1 MALLDIFKSSAKK
14 AASSQQTQFQ
24 KLVLWSEDVDKDLEK
39 IALSYNLSIKEL
51 DFRILSYKTLYKQ
64 GNVPKY
70 QEVSPI
76 EEKKFFSLETLT
88 NPNIDIKQKINIEV
102 FKKEKK
108 KLPLKMGIG
117 GNKSLTKIILK
128 VPPQNNINFTD
139 SLFNDLMEH
148 IDKRK
153 AKLGILL
160 GFGNDTYK
168 NELKALV
175 SDIQI
180 NAKVSKNY
188 LITLC
193 QGLEVVHQNN
203 GELIL
208 HFEKNSSDTQ
218 EEKNIDHSNRD
229 FMQTVQKGDLVIEVH
244 KSREGQIGRNC
255 KGCVINFTQ
264 IELSHNLDVVVSEDF
279 IVKEEG
285 EKIFYYA
292 TKDGFIYESSP
303 QHYEIKDELV
313 VDEISFK
320 ATGSI
325 DAGEQNNIKVNIEG
339 KDSLVDTIG
348 QGMKIESAEVKTN
361 GNVGSGAE
369 VKADKVEIGG
379 QTHQSS
385 KIIAKD
391 VTIHL
396 HKGYVSGDI
405 VHIDI
410 LENGTVEANI
420 AYIDKASGGKVIAK
434 EIYFNEVLSNMNAFA
449 SQYIEIDTLRG
460 DGNKFIIDPKSQRDF
475 KEQVEKLEDSIQTM
489 QQEIKL
495 TTKKIKLLRRKIQNE
510 QENVHQIH
518 QTVKELKERNTN
530 VPLSLMNKLREN
542 QKNIK
547 EHNLLLKELKDD
559 KIALET
565 FENDLKEMI
574 NSVFSARV
582 VNKSIWKE
590 FNEVKFK
597 VVEPPIEVS
606 HLFSDGEMISEIT
619 LKTMEDG
626 NYTLERKKG

>member
-128 VPPQNNINFTD
+128 IPAQNNISFKET
-139 SLFNDLMEH
+139 LFNDLMEH

-168 NELKALV
+168 NELKAIV

-193 QGLEVVHQNN
+193 QGIEVVHQNN

-208 HFEKNSSDTQ
+208 HFEKNKSATH

-244 KSREGQIGRNC
+244 KSRDGQIGRNC
-255 KGCVINFTQ
+255 KGCVIDFSQ

-292 TKDGFIYESSP
+292 AKDGFIYESSP

-405 VHIDI
+405 VHIGI

-434 EIYFNEVLSNMNAFA
+434 EIYFKEVLSNMNAYA
-449 SQYIEIDTLRG
+449 SQYIEIDTLKG

-475 KEQVEKLEDSIQTM
+475 KEEVEKLEDSIQTM

-606 HLFSDGEMISEIT
+606 HLFSDGEMISEVT

-626 NYTLERKKG
+626 NYTLDRKKG

>member
-39 IALSYNLSIKEL
+39 IALSYNISIKEL

-292 TKDGFIYESSP
+292 AKDGFIYESSP

>member
-39 IALSYNLSIKEL
+39 IALSYNISIKEL

-218 EEKNIDHSNRD
+218 EVKNIDHSNRD

-325 DAGEQNNIKVNIEG
+325 AAGEENNIKVNIEG

-361 GNVGSGAE
+361 GNVGNGAE

-434 EIYFNEVLSNMNAFA
+434 EIYFNEVLSNINAFA